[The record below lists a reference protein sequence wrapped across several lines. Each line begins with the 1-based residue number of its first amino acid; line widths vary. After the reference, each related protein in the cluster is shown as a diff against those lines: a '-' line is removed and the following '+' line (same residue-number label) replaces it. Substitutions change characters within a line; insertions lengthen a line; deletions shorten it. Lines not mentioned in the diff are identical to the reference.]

1 MDDISPPQFPHKPR
15 VSSHED
21 NFEAV
26 ISPFYDLLK
35 GAQKYDLEFH
45 VDEND
50 EGPHWDDEGTPITTL
65 TSSSEFVGVLAVSLG
80 NGLYRLAENPVFE
93 PLTTLNWGDEFQ
105 AIEVF
110 SGYLKLTK
118 VVMPM
123 KFRHEHKLISGSLT
137 QGSELSNRIHELEGG
152 WEIVAGGIL
161 IVTLPVEN
169 WDKLNDK

>member
-1 MDDISPPQFPHKPR
+1 MDGISPPQFLHKPR

-21 NFEAV
+21 NFDAV

-50 EGPHWDDEGTPITTL
+50 EGPHWDDEGTLITTP
-65 TSSSEFVGVLAVSLG
+65 TSSSEFFGVLPVPLG

-105 AIEVF
+105 AIEV
-110 SGYLKLTK
+110 SSDHLILTK

-123 KFRHEHKLISGSLT
+123 KFRHEHKLIADSLT
-137 QGSELSNRIHELEGG
+137 KGSDLSNRIHELEGG
-152 WEIVAGGIL
+152 WEIVAGGVL
-161 IVTLPVEN
+161 TVTLPVEN
-169 WDKLNDK
+169 CEKLMDI